1 MILKECFKNKDGPKL
16 EEYFKIEDEPKL
28 EEFYLNSH
36 KTGNGIIAMC
46 LVSSKEGMKSKER
59 VNSEIKTC
67 PVKER
72 GRKKSIQS
80 A

>member
-16 EEYFKIEDEPKL
+16 EECFKNEDDPKL

-36 KTGNGIIAMC
+36 KTGNGIITMC

-59 VNSEIKTC
+59 VNSEMEVIF
-67 PVKER
+67 
-72 GRKKSIQS
+72 
-80 A
+80 

>member
-16 EEYFKIEDEPKL
+16 DECFKNEYEPKL
-28 EEFYLNSH
+28 EEFYLNLH
-36 KTGNGIIAMC
+36 ITENGIIAMC
-46 LVSSKEGMKSKER
+46 QVSSKEGMKSKER
-59 VNSEIKTC
+59 VNSEMKTC